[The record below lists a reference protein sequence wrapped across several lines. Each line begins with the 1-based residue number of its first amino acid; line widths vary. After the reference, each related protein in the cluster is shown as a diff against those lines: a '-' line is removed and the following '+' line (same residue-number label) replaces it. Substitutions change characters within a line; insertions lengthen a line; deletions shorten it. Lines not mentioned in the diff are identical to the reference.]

1 VIWIVLAA
9 LGVPIWLVVGAL
21 LGATWSRK
29 RFQRAPGVFPCKVRA
44 VSGTDGSEKWSRS
57 TAYARWVHDVLIVH
71 AGLALVR
78 NRALPVAGVDGPIVT
93 APDVKLKG
101 GTTASLRLRLDGGA
115 IVEVAAPASIGGLAG
130 PFNVPRATP
139 RGPAHDEPSW

>member
-21 LGATWSRK
+21 LAGMWSRK
-29 RFQRAPGVFPCKVRA
+29 RFQRAQGVFPCKVRA
-44 VSGTDGSEKWSRS
+44 GSETDASEKWPRA

-78 NRALPVAGVDGPIVT
+78 NRALPVAGVDGPIVP

-101 GTTASLRLRLDGGA
+101 GSPASLRLRLDDGA
-115 IVEVAAPASIGGLAG
+115 IVEVAAPAASTGVLAG
-130 PFNVPRATP
+130 PFDVSGATPTVPRL
-139 RGPAHDEPSW
+139 